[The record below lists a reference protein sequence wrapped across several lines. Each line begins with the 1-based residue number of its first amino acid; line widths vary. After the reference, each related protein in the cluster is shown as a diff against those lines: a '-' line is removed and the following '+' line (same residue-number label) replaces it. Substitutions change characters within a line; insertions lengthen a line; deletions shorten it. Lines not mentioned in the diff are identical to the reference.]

1 MAILMHGYHNV
12 LFSHSL
18 SLEGRIA
25 DIQLNKPPAEQGLRL
40 RIIQDVTALLP
51 HSDAWTA
58 YTETSKAYDDART
71 AYDDA
76 WTAFDESFDG
86 EAFHRAHCVPD
97 CPWNGVSIFSGVRG

>member
-58 YTETSKAYDDART
+58 YTETSKAYD
-71 AYDDA
+71 
-76 WTAFDESFDG
+76 ESFDG

-97 CPWNGVSIFSGVRG
+97 CPWNGVSIFSGVRV